1 MCARDITREDVSGRA
16 RVADIAPKDSS
27 AALKLARNIKHPWYR
42 CQALASIAPYLAR
55 KTREQVLEEALMAAR
70 EQAEINP
77 IVTVSAWP
85 IRELAISHPELA
97 AERIRGLVIL
107 ANTEPH
113 NLRRSHALR
122 QLAFFVSDHP
132 TLLSLIVPALT
143 EALLGG
149 GGPRIDRVIR
159 DTFELIRTVQPK
171 SLHAL
176 AMHHKTGRKQ
186 EQLLATL

>member
-1 MCARDITREDVSGRA
+1 MCVRDITREDVGARA
-16 RVADIAPKDSS
+16 RVADIAPKDSG

-55 KTREQVLEEALMAAR
+55 KDREQVLEAALMAAR
-70 EQAEINP
+70 EQCEINP

-85 IRELAISHPELA
+85 IRELAISHLELA
-97 AERIRGLVIL
+97 ADRIRGLVIL

-113 NLRRSHALR
+113 NLRRAHALQR
-122 QLAFFVSDHP
+122 LAFSVSGHP

-143 EALLGG
+143 DALLGG

-171 SLHAL
+171 SLRAL
-176 AMHHKTGRKQ
+176 AIRHKPGRKQ

>member
-1 MCARDITREDVSGRA
+1 MYVREITREDVSGRA
-16 RVADIAPKDSS
+16 RVADTAPKDPN
-27 AALKLARNIKHPWYR
+27 AALKLARDIKHPWYR
-42 CQALASIAPYLAR
+42 CQALASIAPHLAR
-55 KTREQVLEEALMAAR
+55 KVREQVLEEALMSAR
-70 EQAEINP
+70 EQGEINP

-143 EALLGG
+143 ETLLGG

-171 SLHAL
+171 SLRAL
-176 AMHHKTGRKQ
+176 AMHHKAGRKR
-186 EQLLATL
+186 EQLLSTL

>member
-1 MCARDITREDVSGRA
+1 MSVRDITRQDVSGRA
-16 RVADIAPKDSS
+16 RVADIAPRDSS
-27 AALKLARNIKHPWYR
+27 AALKLARAIKHPWYR
-42 CQALASIAPYLAR
+42 CQALASTAPHLTR
-55 KTREQVLEEALMAAR
+55 KSREQVLEEALMAAR
-70 EQAEINP
+70 EQCEINP

-97 AERIRGLVIL
+97 AERIRALVIL

-113 NLRRSHALR
+113 NLRRSHAL
-122 QLAFFVSDHP
+122 QHLAFFLSDHP

-171 SLHAL
+171 SLRAL
-176 AMHHKTGRKQ
+176 AMHHKAGRKQ
-186 EQLLATL
+186 EQLLARL